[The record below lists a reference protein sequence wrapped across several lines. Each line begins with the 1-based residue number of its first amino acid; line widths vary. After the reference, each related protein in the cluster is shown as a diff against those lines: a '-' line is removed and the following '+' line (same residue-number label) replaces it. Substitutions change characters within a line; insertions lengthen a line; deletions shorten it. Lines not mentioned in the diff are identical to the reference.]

1 MGLIELTVKNFILVE
16 SIELQF
22 AEGLNIITG
31 ETGAGKSLLVGAIN
45 LLTGGK
51 VDWDVVSGT
60 EKSEII
66 GVFEITTRAR
76 EILED
81 MGIESDEEIIIRRVL
96 NPNQRK
102 SRSYVNM
109 TPVTQQFLRA
119 LTSALVDIH
128 GQHEHQSLFDV
139 STHLHYLDKFAGN
152 EELRER
158 LKKAYHELMELKR
171 RYQAELKE
179 VEETEKVRDF
189 LEFQLKELE
198 DAELR
203 LGEEEELEERIKVLS
218 NLETLRSGIS
228 EAMKFLYEDDDSAY
242 SKLTHATGIL
252 QDLSRVDQEF
262 KKDVES
268 LEEIL
273 IRVEDIWR
281 RLLDYFKKLESEPE
295 ELDRLMARLSKI
307 NRLKEKYKTDIK
319 GLLKILDETK
329 KKLSKVEIRDEFLK
343 KLKSK
348 LNEKEREVKKIA
360 LELSKSRKNAAGK
373 FEKLVMEELTA
384 LGMSR
389 AVFVVD
395 FKEKEIDET
404 GMDEV
409 EFLITTNPGESP
421 RPIRKIAS
429 GGELSRVMLALK
441 TVLSD
446 IDDIPTLIFDEIDV
460 GIGGRIAE
468 VVGKKLK
475 AISTKRQVIAIT
487 HLPQIAV
494 YGDRHFVVEKE
505 SIGDK
510 TVTNVREVKGD
521 ERVREIARMLAGETI
536 TESSINHALEL
547 LKSAGTV

>member
-51 VDWDVVSGT
+51 VDWDIVSGT

-109 TPVTQQFLRA
+109 IPVTQQFLRA

-128 GQHEHQSLFDV
+128 GQHVHQSLFDV
-139 STHLHYLDKFAGN
+139 STHLQYLDKFAGN

-158 LKKAYHELMELKR
+158 LKKAYNELMELKR

-198 DAELR
+198 DAELKI
-203 LGEEEELEERIKVLS
+203 GEEEELEERIKVLS

-252 QDLSRVDQEF
+252 QDLSRIDQEF
-262 KKDVES
+262 NKDVES

-273 IRVEDIWR
+273 IGVEDIWR

-329 KKLSKVEIRDEFLK
+329 EKLSKVEIRDELLR
-343 KLKSK
+343 KLKSE
-348 LNEKEREVKKIA
+348 LNEKEKEVKKIA
-360 LELSKSRKNAAGK
+360 LELSKSRKDAAGK
-373 FEKLVMEELTA
+373 FEKLVMEELAA
-384 LGMSR
+384 LGMPR

-475 AISTKRQVIAIT
+475 AISERRQVIAIT

-494 YGDRHFVVEKE
+494 YGDKHFVVEKE

-510 TVTNVREVKGD
+510 TVTHVREVKGD
-521 ERVREIARMLAGETI
+521 ERVREIARMLAGEKI